1 MLKIN
6 KKVEYGLMVLRYLG
20 ENNPKGLVSAREIC
34 DELKIPFDTT
44 AKVMQALN
52 HHNILS
58 SVKGIK
64 GGYSLEKDL
73 NQITYMEM
81 VEMIEGNTQASFCMT
96 HKGLCGL
103 HNSCNIIGPVE
114 RLNMKLTEFLYNLT
128 IQDILF
134 GETPIVQFKESP

>member
-1 MLKIN
+1 
-6 KKVEYGLMVLRYLG
+6 MVLRYMG
-20 ENNPKGLVSAREIC
+20 DTNPSRLVSAREIC

-52 HHNILS
+52 HNGILK

-64 GGYSLEKDL
+64 GGYGLIKDL
-73 NQITYMEM
+73 DHITYMEM
-81 VEMIEGNTQASFCMT
+81 VEIIEGSTPASFCMT

-128 IQDILF
+128 IKDILF
-134 GETPIVQFKESP
+134 GETPYVQIKESP